1 MEAPPRSQEATCCG
15 KESLFCKWIFPRVQA
30 MTIRSGQI
38 TSRYSLQLIKHSSHY
53 LRSQT
58 TRDQDLDQGLGSA
71 QGWNGRALETA
82 ALSLSLP
89 ATVEQLLKLNY
100 VYLMFWFTHKLA
112 TSECRRLTLPGP
124 APPRPESTTHATEP
138 EARSRTKS
146 EQYVR
151 AEQADADAQTFS
163 LPVKLVAARAGA
175 HSTNTDDARS
185 HTHRASWL

>member
-1 MEAPPRSQEATCCG
+1 MEAPPRSTCCG
-15 KESLFCKWIFPRVQA
+15 NESPFCKWIFPRVQA

-89 ATVEQLLKLNY
+89 AKVGQLLKLNY

-112 TSECRRLTLPGP
+112 TSECRRLTLP
-124 APPRPESTTHATEP
+124 APPRPAPRARRVPVSPRREVAQRANNMSGRNRRTRMRKPFHYPSNWSLHAPAHTPPIQTTHV
-138 EARSRTKS
+138 RTHI
-146 EQYVR
+146 E
-151 AEQADADAQTFS
+151 
-163 LPVKLVAARAGA
+163 LAGY
-175 HSTNTDDARS
+175 SYS
-185 HTHRASWL
+185 

>member
-1 MEAPPRSQEATCCG
+1 MEAPPRSTCCG
-15 KESLFCKWIFPRVQA
+15 NESPFCKWIFPRVQA

-124 APPRPESTTHATEP
+124 APPREHDACHW
-138 EARSRTKS
+138 ARGAKSHKERTICQGGTGGRGCANLFITRQIGRCTRRRTLH
-146 EQYVR
+146 QYR
-151 AEQADADAQTFS
+151 RRTF
-163 LPVKLVAARAGA
+163 A
-175 HSTNTDDARS
+175 HT
-185 HTHRASWL
+185 